1 LLNITRGETSKI
13 YGAWSLLQFSTV
25 LKHYSFFCETWHV
38 GNFHNSFFCQFPNP
52 LFDFAGM
59 LCGKLGVP
67 FWKFFLATLIGKAI
81 IKVSIQVRQ
90 ICWYNL
96 LYNSILLCF
105 VIIVSYRFRII
116 FVKQTNSILQITFV
130 DYISDYS
137 LQQPTSWF
145 GGEMG
150 YMGIGQCPWSGI
162 RPSLF
167 SCQAEDRKG

>member
-1 LLNITRGETSKI
+1 M
-13 YGAWSLLQFSTV
+13 
-25 LKHYSFFCETWHV
+25 
-38 GNFHNSFFCQFPNP
+38 GNLHNSFFCQVPNP

-59 LCGKLGVP
+59 LCGQFGVP

-116 FVKQTNSILQITFV
+116 FVKPTNSILQITFV

-137 LQQPTSWF
+137 LQQPTS
-145 GGEMG
+145 
-150 YMGIGQCPWSGI
+150 
-162 RPSLF
+162 
-167 SCQAEDRKG
+167 